1 MPKGCTIPRL
11 VNQPKKELA
20 TGNPGVTS
28 LTVVAGSIVPH
39 VLPVDLQAL
48 ATVCWILYGLK
59 ASWLATSQGSLG
71 S

>member
-11 VNQPKKELA
+11 VNQPKTEL
-20 TGNPGVTS
+20 TINPGVTS
-28 LTVVAGSIVPH
+28 LTVVIWSIVPH

-48 ATVCWILYGLK
+48 ATVCWVLYGLQ